1 MGLFDKLGGSLGG
14 VLGQVTAA
22 AAPAL
27 IAAALAKT
35 NLGNLQGVVN
45 QLQQGGLNDQVKSWL
60 GNGANMQVTPEQLK
74 AALGNEQ
81 VRQIAEHFG
90 VPVDQALNLLAEHL
104 PAAVDQASPNG
115 TLQSQ

>member
-1 MGLFDKLGGSLGG
+1 MGLFDNLGG

-27 IAAALAKT
+27 ISAVLAKT
-35 NLGNLQGVVN
+35 NLGDLNGLVT

-60 GNGANMQVTPEQLK
+60 GNGANMHVTPEQIR

-81 VRQIAEHFG
+81 VKQIAAHFG
-90 VPVDQALNLLAEHL
+90 IPVDAALKLLAEHL
-104 PAAVDQASPNG
+104 PATVDQASPNG
-115 TLQSQ
+115 KLN